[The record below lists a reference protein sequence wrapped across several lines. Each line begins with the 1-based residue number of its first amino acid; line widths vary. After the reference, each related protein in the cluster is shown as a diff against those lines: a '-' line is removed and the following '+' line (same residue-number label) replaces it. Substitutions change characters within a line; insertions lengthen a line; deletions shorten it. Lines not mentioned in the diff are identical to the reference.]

1 MSAVLPAGTVLG
13 RVAELPDGAARE
25 FALAEGEWPLTAFL
39 VRVGDT
45 VHAWLN
51 RCPHALRQLNF
62 RPDGFLSHDGTLIQ
76 CSSHGAQFE
85 KDTGLCVAGPCVGES
100 LRRLPVELVNG
111 EIRLTE
117 DLDTARLDRNPFLP

>member
-1 MSAVLPAGTVLG
+1 VSKVLPAGAILG
-13 RVAELPDGAARE
+13 RVTEIPDGAARE
-25 FALAEGEWPLTAFL
+25 FALTEGEWPLTAFL

-45 VHAWLN
+45 VHAYLN

-62 RPDGFLSHDGTLIQ
+62 RPDGFLSPDGTLIQ

-100 LRRLPVELVNG
+100 LRRLPVELVDG
-111 EIRLTE
+111 EIRLTA

>member
-1 MSAVLPAGTVLG
+1 MSTVLPAGMVLG
-13 RVAELPDGAARE
+13 RAAELPDGAARE
-25 FALAEGEWPLTAFL
+25 FALTEGEWPLTAFL
-39 VRVGDT
+39 VRVGDA
-45 VHAWLN
+45 VHAYLN

-62 RPDGFLSHDGTLIQ
+62 RPDGFLSPDGTLIQ

-100 LRRLPVELVNG
+100 LRRLPIELVNG

-117 DLDTARLDRNPFLP
+117 ELDTTKLDRNPFLP

>member
-13 RVAELPDGAARE
+13 RVTDLPDGAARE
-25 FALAEGEWPLTAFL
+25 FALTESDWPLTGFL
-39 VRVGDT
+39 VRVGDK
-45 VHAWLN
+45 VHAYLN

-62 RPDGFLSHDGTLIQ
+62 LPNGFLSPGGALLQ

-100 LRRLPVELVNG
+100 LRRLPIELVDG

-117 DLDTARLDRNPFLP
+117 DLDTVRLDRNPFLR

>member
-25 FALAEGEWPLTAFL
+25 FALTESEWPLTGFL

-45 VHAWLN
+45 VHAYLN

-62 RPDGFLSHDGTLIQ
+62 RPDGFLSPDGTLIQ

-85 KDTGLCVAGPCVGES
+85 KDSGLCVAGPCAGES

-111 EIRLTE
+111 EIRLTAE
-117 DLDTARLDRNPFLP
+117 LDTGRLDRNPFLP